1 MNVVEDTQLSDAF
14 DNNDLMSFTP
24 VASLVHE
31 RLGME
36 GNDTLNKGNTAS
48 LRLRTQDSNGLSSQ
62 PPQKR
67 ARHSDELKNIAFDT
81 MDSQSENNMDSA
93 CDYQNQ
99 SESSFANVDE
109 SVEKVGTHEFEI
121 IDEVAADEEEL
132 EEEVEQDSDESLDDT
147 ELYALL
153 EEGITKD
160 SISHS
165 ERPIEREK
173 VVLVGMYT

>member
-36 GNDTLNKGNTAS
+36 GNDTLNK
-48 LRLRTQDSNGLSSQ
+48 RLRTQDSNGLSSQ

-67 ARHSDELKNIAFDT
+67 ARHSDELKNIAVDT

-165 ERPIEREK
+165 ERLIEREK